1 MFKLSSLPAALL
13 ICILAILP
21 VPAYALSALSIS
33 SPAADGVFVLQGAGI
48 EGVSGLDITVS
59 YDLTTL
65 SNPRVEIGKPVRGML
80 NAVNPGNPIKML
92 IVSAT
97 KTITESGTI
106 ATMTFDRVGDS
117 LGKITGLTA
126 TLINLD
132 NKKVAMAQP
141 VVINPTEVRNPDQ
154 QTGNTDTSDTDTGNS
169 GTGSTTTRQPFVVG
183 GTLTLASNGTTD
195 DGQSEPPSVEVPPL
209 ENPEQQPAEGAIPEP
224 EPQVPAPS
232 AEEAQEPAPVQPE
245 PEPEPE
251 PESAVQPAPEGT
263 FQPAASSLAVQSV
276 LERFRLFQGERT
288 LESLTALFRRE
299 GATFFSQTPPIGI
312 ADGKSSVKLLIRQ
325 VAGDKTPIFAFNSS
339 RFVSLAKTGDAE
351 WEVEVRPNKGAVR
364 SSVTMRSGDV
374 VQVLPLTV
382 TPRADTALTGSGETT
397 EADFRLFLKE
407 RGAESAPRYDLNGD
421 GTRDYVD
428 DYIFTANYLL
438 KVQEKAGNKKTAPQ
452 TPR

>member
-1 MFKLSSLPAALL
+1 MFKLSSLPAMLL
-13 ICILAILP
+13 TCILAILP
-21 VPAYALSALSIS
+21 VPAFAISALSIS
-33 SPAADGVFVLQGAGI
+33 SPAADGVFILRGAGI

-65 SNPRVEIGKPVRGML
+65 SNPRVEVGSPVKGML

-97 KTITESGTI
+97 KAITESGTI
-106 ATMTFDRVGDS
+106 ATMTFNRKGDS

-126 TLINLD
+126 TLIDLD
-132 NKKVAMAQP
+132 NRKVAMAQP
-141 VVINPTEVRNPDQ
+141 VVINPTEVRKPDQ
-154 QTGNTDTSDTDTGNS
+154 QTGSTDTRDTDTGKT
-169 GTGSTTTRQPFVVG
+169 GTGRTATRQPFVVG
-183 GTLTLASNGTTD
+183 GTLTLASNGTSD
-195 DGQSEPPSVEVPPL
+195 DGQSEPLSIEVPPQ
-209 ENPEQQPAEGAIPEP
+209 ENPEQQPAEAIPEP

-232 AEEAQEPAPVQPE
+232 PEEAQEPAPVQPE

-251 PESAVQPAPEGT
+251 PEGAVPPAPEGT
-263 FQPAASSLAVQSV
+263 AQPAVSPQAVQSV
-276 LERFRLFQGERT
+276 LERFRLFQGEKT
-288 LESLTALFRRE
+288 LESLTALFHRE

-325 VAGDKTPIFAFNSS
+325 VAGDKTPTFAFNSS

-351 WEVEVRPNKGAVR
+351 WEVEVRPNKGVVR

-382 TPRADTALTGSGETT
+382 TPRADIALTGSGEIT
-397 EADFRLFLKE
+397 EADFQLFLKE
-407 RGAESAPRYDLNGD
+407 RGTESAPRYDLNGD

-428 DYIFTANYLL
+428 DYIFSANYLL
-438 KVQEKAGNKKTAPQ
+438 KVQQKAGNKKAVPQ
-452 TPR
+452 TLR

>member
-1 MFKLSSLPAALL
+1 MFKLSSLPTTLL

-21 VPAYALSALSIS
+21 VPAFAISALSIS
-33 SPAADGVFVLQGAGI
+33 SPAADGVFILRGAGI

-65 SNPRVEIGKPVRGML
+65 SNPRVEVGSPVRGML
-80 NAVNPGNPIKML
+80 NAINPGNPIKML

-97 KTITESGTI
+97 KAITESGTI
-106 ATMTFDRVGDS
+106 ATMTFDRKGNS
-117 LGKITGLTA
+117 LGRITGVTA
-126 TLINLD
+126 TLIDLD

-141 VVINPTEVRNPDQ
+141 VVINPTEVRKPDP
-154 QTGNTDTSDTDTGNS
+154 QTGSTDTTSATDTGKT
-169 GTGSTTTRQPFVVG
+169 GTGATATSQPFVVG
-183 GTLTLASNGTTD
+183 GTVILAFNGTTD
-195 DGQSEPPSVEVPPL
+195 DGQSEPLSIEVPPQ
-209 ENPEQQPAEGAIPEP
+209 ENPEQQPAEAIPEP

-232 AEEAQEPAPVQPE
+232 PEEAQEPAPVQPE
-245 PEPEPE
+245 PAPEPE
-251 PESAVQPAPEGT
+251 GVVQPAPQGT
-263 FQPAASSLAVQSV
+263 AQPAVSAQAVQSV
-276 LERFRLFQGERT
+276 LERFRLFQGEKT
-288 LESLTALFRRE
+288 LESLTALFHKD

-325 VAGDKTPIFAFNSS
+325 VAGDKTPTFAFNSS

-351 WEVEVRPNKGAVR
+351 WEVEVRPNKGVVR

-382 TPRADTALTGSGETT
+382 TPRADIALTGSGEIT

-407 RGAESAPRYDLNGD
+407 RGTESAPRYDLNGD

-438 KVQEKAGNKKTAPQ
+438 KVQQKAGNKKAVPQ
-452 TPR
+452 TLR